1 MVLLKAPRLALHSG
15 VRNAE
20 TTTTSPPRNPGL
32 LVCMVEGKED
42 KDQKTG
48 IVGVVIDAKRHTS
61 RAHKE
66 ELCSNAHFQ
75 TSYTYICV
83 FLPE

>member
-1 MVLLKAPRLALHSG
+1 MVVLLKAPRLALHSG

-32 LVCMVEGKED
+32 LVCIVEGKED

-48 IVGVVIDAKRHTS
+48 IVGNCHR
-61 RAHKE
+61 REEAH
-66 ELCSNAHFQ
+66 
-75 TSYTYICV
+75 
-83 FLPE
+83 